1 MPKTL
6 GFREGIEAITKLA
19 LELADQISTPV
30 ILIDGRAGSGKST
43 FAQQLRDGLFR
54 QGEAAPVIVSMDELY
69 PGWHGLK
76 EGSLY
81 LERNILFPLSQ
92 AKKAQWQTWNWETG
106 KRGNPQEPGNGWREF
121 TGGNALIVEGCGSL
135 SKQSAVIATFR
146 VWVEADD
153 LYRKERFHDRD
164 SGRFDEYWGIWEAQ
178 EDEFYAAEKTRELA
192 DFVIEN

>member
-6 GFREGIEAITKLA
+6 DFREGLEAITKLA
-19 LELADQISTPV
+19 LELADQFPTPI

-54 QGEAAPVIVSMDELY
+54 QEDAAPVIVSMDELY

-92 AKKAQWQTWNWETG
+92 AKKAHWQTWNWETEQ
-106 KRGNPQEPGNGWREF
+106 RGNPKEPGNGWREF
-121 TGGNALIVEGCGSL
+121 AAGNVLIVEGCGSL
-135 SKQSAVIATFR
+135 SKQSAEIATIR
-146 VWVEADD
+146 IWVEAEASI
-153 LYRKERFHDRD
+153 RRERFHDRD
-164 SGRFDEYWGIWEAQ
+164 SGLFDEFWGVWAAQ
-178 EDEFYAAEKTRELA
+178 EEEFYAAERSRELA
-192 DFVIEN
+192 DFVLTN